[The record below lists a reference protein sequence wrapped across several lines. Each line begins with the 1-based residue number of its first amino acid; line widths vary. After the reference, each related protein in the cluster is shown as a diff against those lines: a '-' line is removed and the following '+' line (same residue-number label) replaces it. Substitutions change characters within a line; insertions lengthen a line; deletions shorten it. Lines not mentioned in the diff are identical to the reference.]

1 MNDIIK
7 KFNEISIDFLTQTT
21 NLVGKTYL
29 YKYKLMHKVNKIY
42 AIDMFIQKILPF
54 KNKILDKDETFFI
67 NKDID
72 SDYSNYMEDFICMK
86 EIYNKMDKESKENIW
101 DIVLALVFLA
111 EERYNLKY
119 NLQNHHNN
127 TNRDAFS

>member
-42 AIDMFIQKILPF
+42 AIDMFILKVLPF
-54 KNKILDKDETFFI
+54 KNRILDKDETFFI

-72 SDYSNYMEDFICMK
+72 SDYSNYIEDFICMK
-86 EIYNKMDKESKENIW
+86 QIYSKMDQNSKENIW

-111 EERYNLKY
+111 EERYNLK
-119 NLQNHHNN
+119 NNIKKHHNK
-127 TNRDAFS
+127 TNHEISS

>member
-21 NLVGKTYL
+21 NLVGKNYL

-42 AIDMFIQKILPF
+42 GIDMFIQKILPF

-67 NKDID
+67 NKEID

-86 EIYNKMDKESKENIW
+86 QIYNKMDQESKENIW

-111 EERYNLKY
+111 EERYNLK
-119 NLQNHHNN
+119 NNIKKHNN
-127 TNRDAFS
+127 QLNHEASS

>member
-21 NLVGKTYL
+21 DLVGKTYL

-42 AIDMFIQKILPF
+42 AIDMFILKILPF
-54 KNKILDKDETFFI
+54 KNRILDKDETFFI

-72 SDYSNYMEDFICMK
+72 SDYSNYIEDFICMK
-86 EIYNKMDKESKENIW
+86 QIYNKMDKESKENIW

-111 EERYNLKY
+111 EERYNLK
-119 NLQNHHNN
+119 NN
-127 TNRDAFS
+127 IKKKNNKSNQEAFS

>member
-21 NLVGKTYL
+21 NLVGKNYL

-42 AIDMFIQKILPF
+42 GIDMFIQKILPF
-54 KNKILDKDETFFI
+54 KNRILDKDETFFI
-67 NKDID
+67 NKEID

-86 EIYNKMDKESKENIW
+86 NIYNKMDKESKENIW

-111 EERYNLKY
+111 EERNNLK
-119 NLQNHHNN
+119 NNIKKKNVHTNHEL
-127 TNRDAFS
+127 SS